1 MRGRAVLV
9 LAAALA
15 TIATANPQP
24 RLEQK
29 VMVGGTAEFD
39 ACPSNARV
47 KRLNPKGDNFLSVRS
62 RPSVKGRELAQL
74 KSGQDVWACDE
85 TRDGEWTGIVY
96 APLGADISCGVGT
109 PIARRQPYSGS
120 CQTGWVASRYIDI
133 IAG

>member
-1 MRGRAVLV
+1 MRAL
-9 LAAALA
+9 LALA
-15 TIATANPQP
+15 VAVATIGAANPHP

-47 KRLNPKGDNFLSVRS
+47 KPLNPKGDNFLSVRS
-62 RPSVKGRELAQL
+62 KPSVKGRELARL

-96 APLGADISCGVGT
+96 SPPGKDISCGVGT
-109 PIARRQPYSGS
+109 PIA
-120 CQTGWVASRYIDI
+120 
-133 IAG
+133 